1 MGLERQDIV
10 GLGMKEK
17 WEKKGKTG
25 EGLFHFFSDPWDV
38 NGSSSCSPHWT
49 LKG

>member
-25 EGLFHFFSDPWDV
+25 EGLFHFFQIHGMKTETFHV
-38 NGSSSCSPHWT
+38 PHT
-49 LKG
+49 GA